1 MDDTN
6 QMCSPH
12 YLFFMPAFF
21 NPYTCIS
28 CWLAGHKW
36 KIILNWRKIF
46 RDPLLVFIELHGS
59 PNGTILAASYNIF
72 YENMRHKLQTAKL
85 KNCESIDAE
94 RLEIPEFRLIL

>member
-12 YLFFMPAFF
+12 YFFFIPAFF

-72 YENMRHKLQTAKL
+72 YENMRGTNYKQLNLKTASPLTQKDW
-85 KNCESIDAE
+85 KSPN
-94 RLEIPEFRLIL
+94 FG